1 MITGE
6 LKSQIDQIWNTFW
19 TGGIS
24 NTITIV
30 EQLTY
35 LIFIKDL
42 DETET
47 RNERMAKRLNKGF
60 TPIFGTDQQDFRW
73 KNLKEMDVQARHE
86 IFSNS
91 VTGVFPFIRTLGG
104 EKSLFSTY
112 MKDASFGINKAATL
126 DQVIEKL
133 ERLDMSN
140 QDIKGDIY
148 EYLLSKLEGGGTSG
162 QFRTPRH
169 IIKLMVEMMQPTLED
184 TICDPSVG
192 TAGFLVAAKEY
203 VDKNYDVTQLDK
215 HSEHINKRMFN
226 GTEFDATMLRIASM
240 NLFLHGVEEPNIVD
254 VDAVSK
260 DNEVSDAYT
269 LVLANPPF
277 KGTIDK
283 ASIAPGLSNVTN
295 TTKTELLFLALMLRQ
310 LKKGGRAAV
319 IVPDGVLFGS
329 GKAHKSI
336 REELIANHKLEA
348 VISLPSGVFK
358 PYSGVS
364 TAIIIFTKTDN
375 GGTDHVWFYD
385 MLADGKS
392 LDDKRN
398 LLVDEELFNS
408 FAFAKALTKD
418 QLLELNKETQKPI
431 NEVEKTEGEFD
442 FLTDKPKPE
451 DTLHNNFN
459 LPQILDHYHYLKSDY
474 FKKMHLA
481 DGSLIHVKALPEE
494 LGWDQFLESTC
505 AHDYS
510 DRTSQSFLVPFK
522 EIKENDWDLS
532 INRYKEIVYEEV
544 VYDKPAVIVN
554 RIEQLA
560 QEREQLLKQLKPN
573 M

>member
-6 LKSQIDQIWNTFW
+6 IKSQIDAIWNTFW

-47 RNERMAKRLNKGF
+47 RNERMAKRLDKAF
-60 TPIFGTDQQDFRW
+60 TPIFGPDQQDFRW
-73 KNLKEMDVQARHE
+73 KNLKEMDVQARHA
-86 IFSNS
+86 IFNNS
-91 VTGVFPFIRTLGG
+91 VDGIFPFIRSLGS

-126 DQVIEKL
+126 DQVMEKL

-148 EYLLSKLEGGGTSG
+148 EYLLSKLEGGGTAG

-169 IIKLMVEMMQPTLED
+169 IIKLMVEMMQPKLED
-184 TICDPSVG
+184 TICDPSAG

-203 VDKNYDVTQLDK
+203 IDK
-215 HSEHINKRMFN
+215 HYDITELDRNKEHINKHMFN

-240 NLFLHGVEEPNIVD
+240 NLFLHGVEEPNIKD

-283 ASIAPGLSNVTN
+283 ESIAPGLSNVTK

-329 GKAHKSI
+329 GKAFKSI
-336 REELIANHKLEA
+336 RSEIVNNHKLEA

-364 TAIIIFTKTDN
+364 TAILIFTKTDN

-385 MLADGKS
+385 MKADGKS

-398 LLVDEELFNS
+398 LLVDEEAFNN
-408 FAFAKALTKD
+408 FAFSKALTQEQLDALAKD
-418 QLLELNKETQKPI
+418 H
-431 NEVEKTEGEFD
+431 EK
-442 FLTDKPKPE
+442 
-451 DTLHNNFN
+451 FN
-459 LPQILDHYHYLKSDY
+459 LPQILDQYHYFKSDY
-474 FKKMHLA
+474 WGKMHSEKGEL
-481 DGSLIHVKALPEE
+481 LHVNDTPEN
-494 LGWDQFLESTC
+494 LGFDYFMESTC
-505 AHDYS
+505 THNYA
-510 DRTSQSFLVPFK
+510 DRTSQSFLVHFK

-544 VYDKPAVIVN
+544 EYDAPAEILA
-554 RIEQLA
+554 RINDLDR
-560 QEREQLLKQLKPN
+560 ERNNLKSQLLSEI
-573 M
+573 

>member
-6 LKSQIDQIWNTFW
+6 LKSQIDAIWNTFW
-19 TGGIS
+19 EGGEP
-24 NTITIV
+24 NTLTII

-42 DETET
+42 DETEI
-47 RNERMAKRLNKGF
+47 RNERMAKRLKKTF
-60 TPIFGTDQQDFRW
+60 TPIFGEDQQDFRW
-73 KNLKEMDVQARHE
+73 KNLKEMNVQERHE
-86 IFSNS
+86 IFADN
-91 VTGVFPFIRTLGG
+91 VAGVFPFIRTLGK
-104 EKSLFSTY
+104 EKSMFSTH
-112 MKDASFGINKAATL
+112 MRGASFSNYKPAVL

-133 ERLDMSN
+133 ERIEMSN
-140 QDIKGDIY
+140 QDTKGDIY
-148 EYLLSKLEGGGTSG
+148 EYMLSKLEGGGTSG

-169 IIKLMVEMMQPTLED
+169 IIKLMVEMMQPSLSD
-184 TICDPSVG
+184 TICDPSAG

-203 VDKNYDVTQLDK
+203 VDKHYEVTQLDK
-215 HSEHINKRMFN
+215 HSEHINQTMFN
-226 GTEFDATMLRIASM
+226 CTEFSSTMLRIASM

-283 ASIAPGLSNVTN
+283 ESIAPGLTNVTK

-336 REELIANHKLEA
+336 REEIVANHKLEGI
-348 VISLPSGVFK
+348 ISLPSGVFK

-364 TAIIIFTKTDN
+364 TAIMIFTKTDN
-375 GGTDHVWFYD
+375 GGTDYVWFYD
-385 MLADGKS
+385 MKADGKS

-398 LLVDEELFNS
+398 LLVEEEVFNE
-408 FAFAKALTKD
+408 FAFAEDLTPEK
-418 QLLELNKETQKPI
+418 LAELAQAH
-431 NEVEKTEGEFD
+431 D
-442 FLTDKPKPE
+442 
-451 DTLHNNFN
+451 NFN
-459 LPQILDHYHYLKSDY
+459 LPQVLDHYRYLKSDY
-474 FKKMHLA
+474 FKKMHTKNGEVA
-481 DGSLIHVKALPEE
+481 HVKDTPEN
-494 LGWDQFLESTC
+494 LGWDNFLDGTC
-505 AHDYS
+505 THNFA
-510 DRTSQSFLVPFK
+510 DRKTQSFLVPVK

-532 INRYKEIVYEEV
+532 INRYKEIEYEEV
-544 VYDKPAVIVN
+544 DYDAPEVI
-554 RIEQLA
+554 L
-560 QEREQLLKQLKPN
+560 ERMNKLDEERKKLRGKLGEINPQTH
-573 M
+573 

>member
-6 LKSQIDQIWNTFW
+6 IKSQIDAIWNTFW

-47 RNERMAKRLNKGF
+47 RNERMAKRLDKAF
-60 TPIFGTDQQDFRW
+60 TPIFGPHQQDFRW
-73 KNLKEMDVQARHE
+73 KNLKEMDVQARHA
-86 IFSNS
+86 IFNNS
-91 VTGVFPFIRTLGG
+91 VDGIFPFIRSLGS

-126 DQVIEKL
+126 DQVMEKL

-148 EYLLSKLEGGGTSG
+148 EYLLSKLEGGGTAG

-169 IIKLMVEMMQPTLED
+169 IIKLMVEMMQPKLED
-184 TICDPSVG
+184 TICDPSAG

-203 VDKNYDVTQLDK
+203 IDK
-215 HSEHINKRMFN
+215 HYDITELDRNKEHINKHMFN

-283 ASIAPGLSNVTN
+283 ESIAPGLSNVTK

-329 GKAHKSI
+329 GKAFKSI
-336 REELIANHKLEA
+336 RSEIVNNHKLEA

-364 TAIIIFTKTDN
+364 TAILIFTKTDN

-385 MLADGKS
+385 MKADGKS

-398 LLVDEELFNS
+398 LLVDEEAFNN
-408 FAFAKALTKD
+408 FAFSKALTQEELDALSKD
-418 QLLELNKETQKPI
+418 H
-431 NEVEKTEGEFD
+431 
-442 FLTDKPKPE
+442 DK
-451 DTLHNNFN
+451 FN
-459 LPQILDHYHYLKSDY
+459 LPQILDQYHYLKSDY
-474 FKKMHLA
+474 WGKMHTEEGEL
-481 DGSLIHVKALPEE
+481 LHVNDIPKN
-494 LGWDQFLESTC
+494 LGFDHFMEGTC
-505 AHDYS
+505 THNYA

-522 EIKENDWDLS
+522 EIKDNDWDLS

-544 VYDKPAVIVN
+544 EYDAPEVILQKIDDLGN
-554 RIEQLA
+554 QRNELLLNLRSQL
-560 QEREQLLKQLKPN
+560 
-573 M
+573 

>member
-1 MITGE
+1 MITGQ

-35 LIFIKDL
+35 LIFLKNL

-47 RNERMAKRLNKGF
+47 RNERMSKRLDKEF
-60 TPIFGTDQQDFRW
+60 TPIFGPDQQNFRW
-73 KNLKEMDVQARHE
+73 KNLIQMDAPERHL

-91 VTGVFPFIRTLGG
+91 VDGIFPFIRSLGS

-126 DQVIEKL
+126 DQVMEKL

-148 EYLLSKLEGGGTSG
+148 EYLLSKLEGGGTAG

-169 IIKLMVEMMQPTLED
+169 IIKLMVEMMEPGLD
-184 TICDPSVG
+184 DLISDPSAG

-203 VDKNYDVTQLDK
+203 IDKHHDITELDK
-215 HSEHINKRMFN
+215 HKDHINKDMFN

-260 DNEVSDAYT
+260 DNTVSNAYT
-269 LVLANPPF
+269 LILANPPF

-283 ASIAPGLSNVTN
+283 ESIAPSLSNVTK

-310 LKKGGRAAV
+310 LKTGGRAAV

-329 GKAHKSI
+329 GKAFKSI
-336 REELIANHKLEA
+336 RSEIVKNHKLEG
-348 VISLPSGVFK
+348 VISLPSGVFQ

-364 TAIIIFTKTDN
+364 TAIMIFTKTDS
-375 GGTDHVWFYD
+375 GGTDQVWFYD
-385 MLADGKS
+385 MKADGKS
-392 LDDKRN
+392 LDQKRN
-398 LLVDEELFNS
+398 LIVDESIFED
-408 FAFAKALTKD
+408 FAFATDLSAEKLAQLAKAH
-418 QLLELNKETQKPI
+418 E
-431 NEVEKTEGEFD
+431 
-442 FLTDKPKPE
+442 
-451 DTLHNNFN
+451 NFN
-459 LPQILDHYHYLKSDY
+459 LPQVLDHYRYLKSEY
-474 FKKMHLA
+474 FLTMH
-481 DGSLIHVKALPEE
+481 DKNGEVNQVKDTPEN
-494 LGWDQFLESTC
+494 LGFNDFLNGTC
-505 AHDYS
+505 THNFA
-510 DRTSQSFLVPFK
+510 DRTSQSFLVPVK
-522 EIKENDWDLS
+522 EIEDNDWDLS

-544 VYDKPAVIVN
+544 DYDAPEVILE
-554 RIEQLA
+554 RIKNLDK
-560 QEREQLLKQLKPN
+560 ERNNLMEKLN
-573 M
+573 

>member
-1 MITGE
+1 MITGQ
-6 LKSQIDQIWNTFW
+6 LKSQIDAIWNTFW

-47 RNERMAKRLNKGF
+47 RNERMAKRLGKDFNS
-60 TPIFGTDQQDFRW
+60 IFGADQQQFRW
-73 KNLKEMDVQARHE
+73 KNLKEMDVQARHA
-86 IFSNS
+86 IFNNS
-91 VTGVFPFIRTLGG
+91 VDGIFPFIRSLGS

-133 ERLDMSN
+133 ERVDMAN

-184 TICDPSVG
+184 TICDPAAG

-203 VDKNYDVTQLDK
+203 IDKHYSVTELDK
-215 HSEHINKRMFN
+215 HNDHINKTMFN

-260 DNEVSDAYT
+260 DNTVSDAYT

-283 ASIAPGLSNVTN
+283 ESIAVGLRNVTD
-295 TTKTELLFLALMLRQ
+295 TSKTELLFLALMLRQ

-329 GKAHKSI
+329 GKAYKQVRKEI
-336 REELIANHKLEA
+336 IDNHKLEA

-375 GGTDHVWFYD
+375 GGTDYVWFYD

-398 LLVDEELFNS
+398 LLVNPEVFNAFS
-408 FAFAKALTKD
+408 FGDPEKLVQNETA
-418 QLLELNKETQKPI
+418 LELH
-431 NEVEKTEGEFD
+431 EK
-442 FLTDKPKPE
+442 
-451 DTLHNNFN
+451 FN
-459 LPQILDHYHYLKSDY
+459 LPDILAR
-474 FKKMHLA
+474 FPNRNT
-481 DGSLIHVKALPEE
+481 KAE
-494 LGWDQFLESTC
+494 QTRS
-505 AHDYS
+505 
-510 DRTSQSFLVPFK
+510 RTEQSFTVPFA
-522 EIKENDWDLS
+522 ELKENDWDLS
-532 INRYKEIVYEEV
+532 INRYKEIIYEEV
-544 VYDKPAVIVN
+544 EYDAPE
-554 RIEQLA
+554 RIIDKINQIETARNVLMSNL
-560 QEREQLLKQLKPN
+560 RKSL
-573 M
+573 